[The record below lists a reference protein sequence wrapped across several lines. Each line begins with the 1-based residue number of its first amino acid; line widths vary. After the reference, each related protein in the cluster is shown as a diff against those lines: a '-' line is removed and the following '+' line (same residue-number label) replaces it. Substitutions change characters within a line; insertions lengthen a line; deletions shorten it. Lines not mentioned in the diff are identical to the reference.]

1 MGLEGGE
8 EESLAALLQLLVVP
22 ELGSG
27 AREE

>member
-1 MGLEGGE
+1 MGLEGE